1 MKKNLFIP
9 QISSKFNLLKT
20 TVLLTLFFA
29 NSVSKG
35 NTISSGAVLSGLSM
49 PRTQFAP
56 GIPAEHTVPLNTL
69 FMSFLDVSQE
79 IAPVREKIIEA
90 FLQTS
95 ADPHLIFMVYDER
108 QETEILSEFKASK
121 KNVNP
126 QKIKFIRRTNPFGTY
141 IWARDFSPIMTFD
154 EKGQS
159 KLFQFDYTDDP
170 DFVRDDQT
178 AIGKILNLKPQ
189 NTNLRLEGGNLMSDE
204 KRRLYI
210 SVAAI
215 EKNTTPE
222 GGPTQFEDIKKKF
235 EVLFTQKMHASKVI
249 WLPKLDP
256 QVEITGHIDM
266 YMRLLKNQ
274 QAVVASSPDP
284 KINQTLDTIAKTLE
298 SNNYTVHRLQ
308 INNKMKNWINTNNVF
323 PSYTNSVIVG
333 DSILIP
339 AYKVPE
345 DKAALDLYKKLGYK
359 VIQIPSENAILLG
372 GSLHCLTYLYP

>member
-1 MKKNLFIP
+1 
-9 QISSKFNLLKT
+9 
-20 TVLLTLFFA
+20 
-29 NSVSKG
+29 
-35 NTISSGAVLSGLSM
+35 
-49 PRTQFAP
+49 
-56 GIPAEHTVPLNTL
+56 
-69 FMSFLDVSQE
+69 MSFLDVSKE
-79 IAPVREKIIEA
+79 IAPVRDKIIEA

-95 ADPHLIFMVYDER
+95 TDPHLILMVYDER

-126 QKIKFIRRTNPFGTY
+126 QKIKFIRRTNPFGSY

-154 EKGQS
+154 QKGQS

-189 NTNLRLEGGNLMSDE
+189 NINLRLEGGNLMSDE
-204 KRRLYI
+204 KGRLYI

-235 EVLFTQKMHASKVI
+235 EVLFTQKMNASKVI
-249 WLPKLDP
+249 WLPRLDP
-256 QVEITGHIDM
+256 HIELTGHIDM

-308 INNKMKNWINTNNVF
+308 INNKMKNRINTNNVF

-372 GSLHCLTYLYP
+372 GSLHCLTYLYPQKIDPFFQ